1 MTRVKSRHPSSSVFF
16 EINLI
21 IRDMKSEKE
30 IWKPVVGLEYRYM
43 ISSLGRVKRLAYEV
57 TDSMGRHTRHSDKI
71 MKVRIGTKTGYP
83 QVNLWVGEKSK
94 PFNIHRLIAEAF
106 IPNPNNYPCVNHIDE
121 DRSNSVLG
129 NLEWCT
135 YEYNSTYGSAR
146 EKRRNALKSFYENHP
161 EFKINV
167 KKRGNSFKVNQY
179 TLDGAL
185 VKTYDGGI
193 PEIHKIFGRSACVSS
208 CVTHKNHSA
217 YGFVW
222 RYDGDPF
229 SYEIKKH
236 HKKIDRDICRPLRHQ
251 KYVLLIDDEGN
262 TIERFASVSAVG
274 RKFGFDR
281 HKLSTTKAI
290 NGVITI
296 GDYRFIVE
304 KKENE
309 FIPVGH
315 KGPRP
320 DLKGKGSK
328 AVLQIS
334 FDGKEV
340 AMYNSIIEAAESLGK
355 KSGSDITNCCRGKI
369 PSAFG
374 YKWRYANG

>member
-1 MTRVKSRHPSSSVFF
+1 
-16 EINLI
+16 
-21 IRDMKSEKE
+21 MKSEKE
-30 IWKPVVGLEYRYM
+30 IWEPVVGLENRYM
-43 ISSLGRVKRLAYEV
+43 ISSLGRVKSLAYDLV
-57 TDSMGRHTRHSDKI
+57 DSIGRHVHRKEKL
-71 MKVRIGTKTGYP
+71 MKVKVCSNTGYP
-83 QVNLWVGEKSK
+83 QVNLLAGEKNK
-94 PFNIHRLIAEAF
+94 PFSIHRLIAEAF

-121 DRSNSVLG
+121 DRSNSVLD

-135 YEYNSTYGSAR
+135 YEYNNTYGSVR
-146 EKRRNALKSFYENHP
+146 EKRRNALKSFYDNHP

-179 TLDGAL
+179 TLDGKL

-193 PEIHKIFGRSACVSS
+193 PEIHKIFGRSACISS

-229 SYEIKKH
+229 SYEIKKQ
-236 HKKIDRDICRPLRHQ
+236 HKKIDSGICKPLRHQ
-251 KYVLLIDDEGN
+251 KYVLLIDNEGN

-281 HKLSTTKAI
+281 HKLSRTKAVD
-290 NGVITI
+290 GVVCI

-328 AVLQIS
+328 AVLQIT
-334 FDGKEV
+334 FGGNEV
-340 AMYNSIIEAAESLGK
+340 ARYNSIIEAAKSLGK
-355 KSGSDITNCCRGKI
+355 KSGSDITDCCRGKI

-374 YKWRYANG
+374 YKWRYTNE

>member
-1 MTRVKSRHPSSSVFF
+1 
-16 EINLI
+16 
-21 IRDMKSEKE
+21 MKSEKE
-30 IWKPVVGLEYRYM
+30 IWKPVVGLEDRYM

-179 TLDGAL
+179 TWTAHL
-185 VKTYDGGI
+185 
-193 PEIHKIFGRSACVSS
+193 
-208 CVTHKNHSA
+208 
-217 YGFVW
+217 
-222 RYDGDPF
+222 
-229 SYEIKKH
+229 
-236 HKKIDRDICRPLRHQ
+236 
-251 KYVLLIDDEGN
+251 
-262 TIERFASVSAVG
+262 
-274 RKFGFDR
+274 
-281 HKLSTTKAI
+281 
-290 NGVITI
+290 
-296 GDYRFIVE
+296 
-304 KKENE
+304 
-309 FIPVGH
+309 
-315 KGPRP
+315 
-320 DLKGKGSK
+320 
-328 AVLQIS
+328 
-334 FDGKEV
+334 
-340 AMYNSIIEAAESLGK
+340 
-355 KSGSDITNCCRGKI
+355 
-369 PSAFG
+369 
-374 YKWRYANG
+374 